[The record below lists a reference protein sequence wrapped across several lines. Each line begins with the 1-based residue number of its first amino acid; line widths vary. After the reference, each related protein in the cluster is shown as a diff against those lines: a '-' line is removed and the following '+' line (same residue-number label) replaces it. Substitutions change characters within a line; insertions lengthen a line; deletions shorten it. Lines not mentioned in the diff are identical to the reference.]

1 MYIAWSIVS
10 KLMIGLVAL
19 LAVVRVLGRKSLAQM
34 TPYDFVYTLVL
45 GGVLEEA
52 LYDDQVNLL
61 HVLLGIS
68 LWGVLIFTLEYIS
81 TQNEYLNKLFKGEP
95 SVIIY
100 NGQLVLPAMK
110 KNKLEMEQLRAL
122 LRSSGC
128 YSLKN
133 AKHMIM
139 ETGGQVSLTTYN
151 DKDDTLS
158 LLLVNKGRI
167 EKKVL
172 ENHQLDEQWLVEE
185 LKQLGYLTVDN
196 VAYAEWSQ
204 DKGFYVIRYDDLLAD
219 HIHLDG

>member
-1 MYIAWSIVS
+1 
-10 KLMIGLVAL
+10 
-19 LAVVRVLGRKSLAQM
+19 
-34 TPYDFVYTLVL
+34 
-45 GGVLEEA
+45 
-52 LYDDQVNLL
+52 
-61 HVLLGIS
+61 
-68 LWGVLIFTLEYIS
+68 
-81 TQNEYLNKLFKGEP
+81 
-95 SVIIY
+95 
-100 NGQLVLPAMK
+100 
-110 KNKLEMEQLRAL
+110 MEQLRAL

-158 LLLVNKGRI
+158 LLLVNKERI

-172 ENHQLDEQWLVEE
+172 ENHQLDEQWLVEK

-204 DKGFYVIRYDDLLAD
+204 DKGFYVIRCDDLLAD
-219 HIHLDG
+219 HIRLDG